1 MNTFMAMSNRNGFAT
16 HNAKNLVGI
25 EPLGETTYWLS
36 PHGSLHF
43 ANTFVV
49 EKLDQP
55 TMTVVLNLPK
65 AVKQIRN
72 ERGNASLLSSYC

>member
-16 HNAKNLVGI
+16 HNANNFVGI
-25 EPLGETTYWLS
+25 EPLSETTYWLT

-43 ANTFVV
+43 ANALVV
-49 EKLDQP
+49 EKLDNP
-55 TMTVVLNLPK
+55 TMTVVLNLSK
-65 AVKQIRN
+65 AVKQICN